1 MPLVVSLFPIAAAMF
16 GSSSSRGPQQ
26 EWKPGHIVQET
37 DAEIEEYNRQL
48 DRKAEM
54 QQVISDSVKERKA
67 KCLLSRL
74 RMPEDVRIMSRL
86 TLVPPDMLKAMHMRS
101 KRTSIDDHKIL
112 LQGRIWRKK
121 AEVKRRT
128 GERYGTWQA
137 RVRDIKEQKDSHL
150 RLALLAAPGTPE
162 PQPPGL
168 RVPGGQ
174 APGTPLLLLSGSEL

>member
-16 GSSSSRGPQQ
+16 GSSSSRGLRQ
-26 EWKPGHIVQET
+26 EWTPDHIIQMT
-37 DAEIEEYNRQL
+37 DADIEEYNRQL

-54 QQVISDSVKERKA
+54 QQAISDSVKERKA

-86 TLVPPDMLKAMHMRS
+86 ALVPPDMLKAMHMRS

-137 RVRDIKEQKDSHL
+137 RVRDIKEQKDRHL

-174 APGTPLLLLSGSEL
+174 APGTPLLLLFGSEL